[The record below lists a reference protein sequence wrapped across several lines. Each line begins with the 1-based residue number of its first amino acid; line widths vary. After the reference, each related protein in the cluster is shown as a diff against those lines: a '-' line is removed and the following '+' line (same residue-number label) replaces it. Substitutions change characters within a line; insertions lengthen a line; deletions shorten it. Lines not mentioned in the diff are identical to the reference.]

1 MAKRKATV
9 GKKSMT
15 SEEAKASAIAAGK
28 KRKAVVVGGTG
39 IMPSA
44 SVGSLAGLGTS
55 KVSNV
60 GSLAGRGTSQAANV
74 GSLSDRGT
82 SQAANVGSLAG
93 RAKSDVPYQDS
104 IPKAQAD
111 AKMSQ
116 IEEQLAPYK
125 TQGME
130 VLSQL
135 QMRINNAT
143 TPEEINAI
151 IERIKASTIDSSGGM

>member
-1 MAKRKATV
+1 MAARKVSV

-15 SEEAKASAIAAGK
+15 TEEAKASAIAAGK

-74 GSLSDRGT
+74 GSL
-82 SQAANVGSLAG
+82 AG

-125 TQGME
+125 TQGLA

-135 QMRINNAT
+135 QMQINNAT
-143 TPEEINAI
+143 TLEEINAI
-151 IERIKASTIDSSGGM
+151 NERIKALTIDSSGGM